1 MYKITG
7 KNAFDVAPDTNP
19 AEGLLDGT
27 YYNLDIEKLDAR
39 TWHILKDHKSYY
51 VQWIERSE
59 DGKNFSLKI
68 NGQLLELHAKDH
80 YDLLL
85 EQMGMSSANTAKASK
100 LKAPMPG
107 KVLDILI
114 EKGQAVAKG
123 DGLLILEAMKMEN
136 LLKAEQ
142 DGTIKSVNVSVGEAV
157 EKNNI
162 LIDFD

>member
-7 KNAFDVAPDTNP
+7 KNAFEVAPDTNP

-59 DGKNFSLKI
+59 DGKSFSLKI

-123 DGLLILEAMKMEN
+123 DGLLSLEAMKMEN
-136 LLKAEQ
+136 I
-142 DGTIKSVNVSVGEAV
+142 IKSTRDGVIQEVHAKKSNSV
-157 EKNNI
+157 EKNAV
-162 LIDFD
+162 LIVFE